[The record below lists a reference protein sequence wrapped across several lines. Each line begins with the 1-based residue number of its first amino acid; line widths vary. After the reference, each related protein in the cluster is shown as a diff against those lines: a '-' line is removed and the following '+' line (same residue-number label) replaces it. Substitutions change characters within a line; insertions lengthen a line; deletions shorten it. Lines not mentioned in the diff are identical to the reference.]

1 MSKNSN
7 AGQLASGLT
16 LINISLTSQLML
28 LNAIEGIDR
37 RVSGSYGIATFV
49 QIDYWRTTG
58 LIIPNPAKPRL
69 VRLPTGAHLLGGQTR
84 PSGASFNQLL
94 FRTNFV

>member
-37 RVSGSYGIATFV
+37 RVSGSYGVGRDHIE
-49 QIDYWRTTG
+49 
-58 LIIPNPAKPRL
+58 
-69 VRLPTGAHLLGGQTR
+69 PTGEKLSCPTCTD
-84 PSGASFNQLL
+84 SAS
-94 FRTNFV
+94 TNYRDAPYWFVKNHVIVSLKLVSASYNW